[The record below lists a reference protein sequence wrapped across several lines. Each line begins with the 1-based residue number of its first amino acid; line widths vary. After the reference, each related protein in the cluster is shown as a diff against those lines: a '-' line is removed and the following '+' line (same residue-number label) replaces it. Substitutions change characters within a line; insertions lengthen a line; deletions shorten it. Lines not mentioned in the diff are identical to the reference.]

1 MPEDDGEEEDKP
13 CQQNRED
20 IHVDALVLKPQM
32 GQSLT
37 LNEWRKIS
45 KRRTSKEFTK
55 TVNVFP
61 SAIWVCESART
72 RRRKP
77 VVRFVRDHCERF
89 GPRSSLESVFLV
101 PEIHPCFEGMPRS
114 SITPP
119 YDSRREL
126 RETVSIFRD
135 ANKIIRR
142 TYLYMFFHS
151 RTGSL
156 KSPKM
161 KRFP

>member
-13 CQQNRED
+13 CQQNREE

-61 SAIWVCESART
+61 SAICVCESART
-72 RRRKP
+72 R
-77 VVRFVRDHCERF
+77 
-89 GPRSSLESVFLV
+89 S
-101 PEIHPCFEGMPRS
+101 
-114 SITPP
+114 T
-119 YDSRREL
+119 
-126 RETVSIFRD
+126 
-135 ANKIIRR
+135 IR
-142 TYLYMFFHS
+142 
-151 RTGSL
+151 
-156 KSPKM
+156 P
-161 KRFP
+161 